1 MFSHIVIGS
10 NDLDASKAFYDA
22 TLGVLG
28 CPPASAASNGRL
40 FYNHDG
46 GRLIVTKPLDGA
58 PACGANG
65 GTIGF
70 SAKSA
75 EAVDAWHKAGLAHG
89 GVAIENPP
97 GPRESPVGK
106 LYLAYLRDPAG
117 NKLCALYPMG

>member
-22 TLGVLG
+22 TLGALG
-28 CPPASAASNGRL
+28 CPPAQVDGKGRL
-40 FYNHDG
+40 LYVHDG
-46 GRLIVTKPLDGA
+46 GRLVVTKPIDGA

-70 SAKSA
+70 SAGSP
-75 EAVDAWHKAGLAHG
+75 EAIDAWHKAGLAHG

-97 GPRESPVGK
+97 GPRETPIGT
-106 LYLAYLRDPAG
+106 LYLGYLRDPSG
-117 NKLCALYPMG
+117 NKLCALHPMG